1 MNYDLLN
8 GLRVIESS
16 AFVAAPLCGMSL
28 AQLGADVIRVD
39 LIGGG
44 IDYRRLPLMPGG
56 RSLYWTSLNKAK
68 RSVALDIRRPQGRE
82 LLAQLVGAPGEQGGV
97 LLTNLG
103 SPWLS
108 HAALQGQRPDLI
120 SCTIEGNQDGSSAVD
135 YTINC
140 ATGYPALTGHGS
152 PDSPV
157 NHVLPAWDV
166 ICAHQAASAIIAA
179 SARRQRSGQGA
190 EIRLALAD
198 CAFSTLSHLSVLT
211 EAQLLEEERHS
222 LGNHLYGAF
231 GHDFGTADG
240 RRVMIAAISLKQWQ
254 ALVAASGLKAPI
266 AALETSLGLDFS
278 SEADRFE
285 GRELIAALLKRWCQ
299 QRSLAQI
306 RDCFDPAGVCWGLYN
321 SVRQLLRDDP
331 RVSTRNPIFQ
341 QVDTPGVG
349 QHLAAGTALRFAG
362 HKRQVIR
369 PAPQLGQHTDEVLAE
384 VLGLSSQQIG
394 LLHDAGVI
402 AGPGRE

>member
-108 HAALQGQRPDLI
+108 HAALQARRPDLI

-135 YTINC
+135 YTVNC

-152 PDSPV
+152 ADHPV

-198 CAFSTLSHLSVLT
+198 CAFTTLSHLSVLA
-211 EAQLLEEERHS
+211 EAQLLEEERQS
-222 LGNHLYGAF
+222 LGNHVYGAF
-231 GHDFGTADG
+231 GHDFATADG

-254 ALVAASGLKAPI
+254 ALVAACSLNAPI

-299 QRSLAQI
+299 QRSLEQI
-306 RDCFDPAGVCWGLYN
+306 RACFDPSGVCWGLYN
-321 SVRQLLRDDP
+321 TVRQLLRDDP
-331 RVSTRNPIFQ
+331 RVSTHNPIFQ

-349 QHLAAGTALRFAG
+349 RHLAAGTALRFAG
-362 HKRQVIR
+362 QQRQAVL